1 SRRNV
6 AYGHVWA
13 SEWRERRGGFVTL
26 RELSRVTMELV
37 CESLG
42 FKGKGICKV
51 HGTVFVV
58 ICDRALPGERFLG
71 CVTRRKG
78 DKDQDFNSTRD
89 LVEAPCEYASYCG
102 GCKAQ
107 NLSYEA
113 QLRAKDEQV
122 HELITHIGRFS
133 DNSPGLETVL
143 KAIVPC
149 DIQF

>member
-1 SRRNV
+1 
-6 AYGHVWA
+6 
-13 SEWRERRGGFVTL
+13 
-26 RELSRVTMELV
+26 MKLV

-51 HGTVFVV
+51 HGTGFVV
-58 ICDRALPGERFLG
+58 MCDRALPGERFLG

-78 DKDQDFNSTRD
+78 RYAEVTKIKTLTPHRD

-102 GCKAQ
+102 GCKAH

-122 HELITHIGRFS
+122 HELITHVGRFS
-133 DNSPGLETVL
+133 DSSPGLETVL